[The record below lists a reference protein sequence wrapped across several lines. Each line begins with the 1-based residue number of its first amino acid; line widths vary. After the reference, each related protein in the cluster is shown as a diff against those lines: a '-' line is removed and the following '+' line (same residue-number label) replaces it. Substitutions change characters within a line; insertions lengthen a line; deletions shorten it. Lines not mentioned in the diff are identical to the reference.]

1 MSEHECWL
9 HDPYGNRL
17 ALLDTTHGFGYAR
30 VVNSVGWWGIEL
42 PGDFD
47 DSLLKIDGIVEFWRK
62 PQGGALALQI
72 SGTLRVI
79 TESTDAQGVDKI
91 LIEGP
96 DVNELLERR
105 IVAYAAASSQA
116 DKTDQADDMLKAIA
130 RENLGSSA
138 TAARNLTALG
148 FTVHPDLAA
157 GPSVTRGF
165 AWREV
170 SRVYREIVD
179 ASAGLGTDLY
189 WEIVPVSPTSFELR
203 TYTGQPGVDRSYGSG
218 SNPVLFGLLWGNLAD
233 PKLTRDYSQ
242 EITTIYAGGQG
253 EEASRLIV
261 EVSDATRLNR
271 SPWNRREAFADARNE
286 RDTDGVTAI
295 ANARLNDGKPRL
307 RFSGKL
313 LDTPQA
319 VYGKDWNFG
328 DRVTVEYRGRQLDG
342 LVNAVTVK
350 VDGEGNETVEARFEV
365 EDAIA

>member
-30 VVNSVGWWGIEL
+30 VVNNAGWWAIPL

-62 PQGGALALQI
+62 PEGGALRLQT
-72 SGTLRVI
+72 SGFLRVI
-79 TESTDAQGVDKI
+79 TESTDAQGVDSI
-91 LIEGP
+91 QIEGP
-96 DVNELLERR
+96 DKNELISRR

-116 DKTDQADDMLKAIA
+116 DKTDQVDDMLKAIA

-138 TAARNLTALG
+138 SAARNLTALG

-157 GPSVTRGF
+157 GPSITRGF

-170 SRVYREIVD
+170 SRIYREIVD
-179 ASAGLGTDLY
+179 ASAGVGTDLY
-189 WEIVPVSPTSFELR
+189 WDIVPTSANAFELR
-203 TYTGQPGVDRSYGSG
+203 TYIGQLGVDRSYGSG
-218 SNPVLFGLLWGNLAD
+218 SNPVLFGLLWGNLAE
-233 PKLTRDYSQ
+233 PKLTRDYSK
-242 EITTIYAGGQG
+242 EGTTIYAGGQG
-253 EEASRLIV
+253 EGANRGIV
-261 EVSDATRLNR
+261 EVADVTRLNR
-271 SPWNRREAFADARNE
+271 SPWNRREAFVDARNE
-286 RDTDGVTAI
+286 RDTDGGTTV
-295 ANARLNDGKPRL
+295 ANARLNDGRPRL
-307 RFSGKL
+307 RFIGKL

-342 LVNAVTVK
+342 LVEAVTVK
-350 VDGEGNETVEARFEV
+350 VDAEGNETVEARFEV